1 MRHCYSAHGPNTL
14 VMERTK
20 SLEQILAKRP
30 ALTSVEKD
38 AKSKRIVD
46 LTFDFGLNIFPRE
59 DAFIHG
65 PKYGR
70 GRLDPFFD
78 IGVRRERASDQRPK
92 ALKIRRYL
100 KVEGACCW

>member
-1 MRHCYSAHGPNTL
+1 
-14 VMERTK
+14 
-20 SLEQILAKRP
+20 
-30 ALTSVEKD
+30 
-38 AKSKRIVD
+38 

-92 ALKIRRYL
+92 VFELLGEVNEAIS
-100 KVEGACCW
+100 VEIEPSSILSLVGLARLGAKYSF